1 MSNATGDPR
10 PRSGFRAGALL
21 FLGYSV
27 ITAMMLWPWPA
38 RMATRGIPAP
48 DFVGNVWVLEQNLR
62 NATTPG
68 LHFTD
73 TNAFWPQDNTF
84 AYNEPLLSQSLQY
97 AAIRAFGAAPL
108 LAHNLTLFLTFPL
121 CGLGAALLALELF
134 GNRPGAGLAG
144 MAFAFSSYRWDQFI
158 HLQSL
163 SLQWLPLTLWSL
175 VRFER
180 TRTPKTLGAIFVFAA
195 LLAASSGYWAVVAAV
210 AGGVTLGF
218 FLVRR
223 ESRGAL
229 LGGTVALGLAA
240 LLVFLLFTP
249 FREAQAAFGMQRGR
263 EVIYWS
269 ARLDSWLKPASYTIW
284 PHLRALADLAGP
296 QKPLFAGTV
305 PIVLALIGA
314 VAGRNRA
321 AVGLALAWFAAS
333 FLLSLGPVIFVSGT
347 SFAGPY
353 ALLRELPVIGM
364 LRTPSRLGVLALL
377 AIATLS
383 AAGFAR
389 IAANRS
395 RWLFPLLAALLLIE
409 AYPFRLGSD
418 LDREIEPAP
427 PTSAWLASAPYG
439 PVLELPWTNEDMDA
453 IYLYWSIPH
462 WKPMLNGWGSFQPS
476 GNLGIGFIGRRW
488 PSSYTSRVFRRVGV
502 RYVVVHARELT
513 QDQRDRLRPA
523 ELPAGVRLAA
533 DYGSDLVWEID
544 PEGPVV
550 SEVPGWP
557 RALYERATDWRT
569 KTH

>member
-1 MSNATGDPR
+1 MSDATGDRCPR
-10 PRSGFRAGALL
+10 FGFRVGALI

-38 RMATRGIPAP
+38 GMATRGIPAP

-73 TNAFWPQDNTF
+73 TNAFWPHDNTF
-84 AYNEPLLSQSLQY
+84 AYNEALFSQSLQY

-134 GNRPGAGLAG
+134 KNRPGACLAG
-144 MAFAFSSYRWDQFI
+144 MAFAFSSYRWDQII

-180 TRTPKTLGAIFVFAA
+180 TRTPRTLAAIFVFAA

-218 FLVRR
+218 FLVRKQ
-223 ESRGAL
+223 SRGAFF
-229 LGGTVALGLAA
+229 GGAIALGLAA
-240 LLVFLLFTP
+240 LLIFLLFTP
-249 FREAQAAFGMQRGR
+249 YQEAQATFGMQRGK
-263 EVIYWS
+263 EVVHWS
-269 ARLDSWLKPASYTIW
+269 ARIDSWLKPADYMKW
-284 PHLRALADLAGP
+284 PHLRALAELAGP
-296 QKPLFAGTV
+296 QKPLFAGTI
-305 PIVLALIGA
+305 PIVLAVIGA
-314 VAGRNRA
+314 LAGRNRT
-321 AVGLALAWFAAS
+321 AVGLVLAWFVAS
-333 FLLSLGPVIFVSGT
+333 FLLSLGPVIFIYGA
-347 SFAGPY
+347 SFPGPY

-395 RWLFPLLAALLLIE
+395 RWLSPLLAALLLIE
-409 AYPFRLGSD
+409 VYPFRLGSD
-418 LDREIEPAP
+418 LNREIEPAP
-427 PTSAWLASAPYG
+427 PTSAWLASAPFG
-439 PVLELPWTNEDMDA
+439 PVLELPWTDADMDA

-462 WKPMLNGWGSFQPS
+462 WKPMLNGWGSFQPP

-488 PSSYTSRVFRRVGV
+488 PSPYTSRVFRRVGV
-502 RYVVVHARELT
+502 RYVVVHTRELT
-513 QDQRDRLRPA
+513 EDQRGRLRPA

-544 PEGPVV
+544 PEGPVAD
-550 SEVPGWP
+550 EVPDWP
-557 RALYERATDWRT
+557 RALYERAASWRA
-569 KTH
+569 KAH